1 MVGEELGPL
10 EGLAVGLVVG
20 FRVGALE
27 GDELGALLGD
37 ADGFAVGLAV
47 GDLLGGFV
55 GLDVIRPRLAE
66 RIRSQK
72 QKRKG
77 SCISEWAYVYG
88 M

>member
-1 MVGEELGPL
+1 M
-10 EGLAVGLVVG
+10 
-20 FRVGALE
+20 GALD